1 MYPLVAPLY
10 QLVAPMYPVHC
21 TCVPASR
28 AHCPVAPSKKILE
41 KQLVQVMFCFLFPS
55 FILVHVVPFFSF
67 FHVCFMFVSCGIPA
81 FMSFHLWDSV
91 CFHISPLEFM
101 FPLSLSLFSLVFGS
115 CTAEPLG
122 TRTCRSVHT
131 KKLADH
137 PQFWHETNE
146 NCSKDDNRR
155 WENHITIKMKQ
166 NDKNDSPK
174 SVADTFSNFSKQI
187 NGYAGLTQARNR
199 EKTCKSS
206 RVKAKWIWSGK
217 KTGNS
222 TKCWALKPDWQKY
235 AFIV

>member
-1 MYPLVAPLY
+1 M
-10 QLVAPMYPVHC
+10 
-21 TCVPASR
+21 
-28 AHCPVAPSKKILE
+28 
-41 KQLVQVMFCFLFPS
+41 CFS
-55 FILVHVVPFFSF
+55 
-67 FHVCFMFVSCGIPA
+67 
-81 FMSFHLWDSV
+81 LWDSV

-122 TRTCRSVHT
+122 TRTCRRVHT

-146 NCSKDDNRR
+146 NRSKDDNRR

-217 KTGNS
+217 KNRKFNQMLGIKTRL
-222 TKCWALKPDWQKY
+222 TKICVHCLRCFWMLDFVVLFACLCMFCVLFATVCHFGFWCFASPPLCTWGELEFLK
-235 AFIV
+235 

>member
-1 MYPLVAPLY
+1 MEILK
-10 QLVAPMYPVHC
+10 
-21 TCVPASR
+21 TNNFSR
-28 AHCPVAPSKKILE
+28 VYF
-41 KQLVQVMFCFLFPS
+41 VFCFRHLFWFMLFLS
-55 FILVHVVPFFSF
+55 FPF
-67 FHVCFMFVSCGIPA
+67 FMFVSCL
-81 FMSFHLWDSV
+81 FHVGFRLLCVSPFGVQFGSIFLLWNS
-91 CFHISPLEFM
+91 CFHF
-101 FPLSLSLFSLVFGS
+101 LSLFIFLGLWIMHGW
-115 CTAEPLG
+115 ALG

-146 NCSKDDNRR
+146 NRSKDDNRR